1 MEQQVDVTK
10 IIQPGIE
17 IGGILLMEPVTVI
30 TNLFISVMCFYAFW
44 KMGKDKVE
52 GNPLIFLRYY
62 FLTMG
67 IATTWGG
74 FIGHGF
80 LYLLDDRWKLGGWI
94 ISMLSV
100 ALIER
105 SAISYAN
112 RLVSPKLGQAFLLMN
127 VIELIILMALVVST
141 VHFKFVEIH
150 SAYGFI
156 IVVFGFHLFVFW
168 KTRDL
173 GSLEMIYATISL
185 LIAVYIFNAPVI
197 IHTFFNHRD
206 LAHIFMLIGAY
217 FQYRSYLKL
226 GQGVREVDAGAS
238 A

>member
-1 MEQQVDVTK
+1 MESIDVTK

-17 IGGILLMEPVTVI
+17 IFGILLMEPVTVI
-30 TNLFISVMCFYAFW
+30 TNLFISIMCYYAFW
-44 KMGKDKVE
+44 KMGKDRVE
-52 GNPLIFLRYY
+52 GPALVFLRYY

-67 IATTWGG
+67 LATTWGG

-80 LYLLDDRWKLGGWI
+80 LYLVDDKWKLVGWI
-94 ISMLSV
+94 ISMISV
-100 ALIER
+100 GLIER

-112 RLVSPKLGQAFLLMN
+112 RLINKKLGQFFLWAN
-127 VIELIILMALVVST
+127 IIELIILMILVISS
-141 VHFKFVEIH
+141 VHFKYVEIH

-156 IVVFGFHLFVFW
+156 VVVFGFHTFVYW

-173 GSLEMIYATISL
+173 GSLEMIVATMWL
-185 LIAVYIFNAPVI
+185 LCAVYTFNKPII

-206 LAHIFMLIGAY
+206 LAHIFMLLGAY

-226 GQGVREVDAGAS
+226 GKGIRTEPSLSGS
-238 A
+238 S

>member
-1 MEQQVDVTK
+1 MERVDVTK

-30 TNLFISVMCFYAFW
+30 TNLSISIMCFYAYW

-52 GNPLIFLRYY
+52 GNSLIFLKYY

-67 IATTWGG
+67 LATTWGG

-94 ISMLSV
+94 ISMISV

-112 RLVSPKLGQAFLLMN
+112 RLVSEKLGKAFLLMN
-127 VIELIILMALVVST
+127 VIELIILMFLVISS
-141 VHFKFVEIH
+141 VHFKYVEIH

-156 IVVFGFHLFVFW
+156 IVVFGFHVFVYS

-173 GSLEMIYATISL
+173 GSLEMIFATISL
-185 LIAVYIFNAPVI
+185 LIAVYIFNKPII

-226 GQGVREVDAGAS
+226 GQGVKNVPVQA
-238 A
+238 

>member
-1 MEQQVDVTK
+1 MEQVDVTK

-44 KMGKDKVE
+44 KMGRDKVE
-52 GNPLIFLRYY
+52 GNALTFLRYY
-62 FLTMG
+62 FLIMG

-80 LYLLDDRWKLGGWI
+80 LYLVDDRWKLVGWI
-94 ISMLSV
+94 ISMVSV
-100 ALIER
+100 GLIER

-112 RLVSPKLGQAFLLMN
+112 RLIDKKLGQFFLLAN
-127 VIELIILMALVVST
+127 IIELVILMFLVISS
-141 VHFKFVEIH
+141 VHFKYVEIH

-173 GSLEMIYATISL
+173 GSLEMIYATIAL
-185 LIAVYIFNAPVI
+185 LIAVYIFNKPVI

-206 LAHIFMLIGAY
+206 LAHIFMLIGAW

-226 GQGVREVDAGAS
+226 GQGVKEVDAVVTS
-238 A
+238 

>member
-1 MEQQVDVTK
+1 MEQVDVTK

-30 TNLFISVMCFYAFW
+30 TNLFISVMCLYAYW

-52 GNPLIFLRYY
+52 GSSLIFLKYY
-62 FLTMG
+62 FLIMG
-67 IATTWGG
+67 LATTWGG

-80 LYLLDDRWKLGGWI
+80 LYLVDDRWKLVGWI
-94 ISMLSV
+94 ISMLAV

-112 RLVSPKLGQAFLLMN
+112 RLVSEKLGRFFLLMN
-127 VIELIILMALVVST
+127 VVELIILMALVITS
-141 VHFKFVEIH
+141 VHFKYVEIH

-156 IVVFGFHLFVFW
+156 VVVFGFHLFVFS

-173 GSLEMIYATISL
+173 GSLEMIYATVSL
-185 LIAVYIFNAPVI
+185 LIAVYIFNKPVI

-206 LAHIFMLIGAY
+206 LAHIFMLIGAW

-226 GQGVREVDAGAS
+226 GKGVKEVAS
-238 A
+238 D